1 MQDLLNIGR
10 DILAVVW
17 GLNCLLLVL
26 ATLFAIV
33 CVPIFKNHVEYK
45 GFLNRVF
52 DPLIKIENFFVIAA
66 MTILTALVVMRVLIY
81 LGW

>member
-1 MQDLLNIGR
+1 MQDLLNDGR

-33 CVPIFKNHVEYK
+33 CVPIFKNHTDYK

-52 DPLIKIENFFVIAA
+52 DPVIKAEKYFVIAA
-66 MTILTALVVMRVLIY
+66 MTILTALIILRVLIY

>member
-1 MQDLLNIGR
+1 MQELLNTGR

-26 ATLFAIV
+26 ATLFAII
-33 CVPIFKNHVEYK
+33 CVPIFKNPDDYK

-52 DPLIKIENFFVIAA
+52 VPLAKAEKYFVIAA
-66 MTILTALVVMRVLIY
+66 MTILTALIILRVLIY
-81 LGW
+81 LGI

>member
-1 MQDLLNIGR
+1 MQDLLNTGR

-33 CVPIFKNHVEYK
+33 CVPIFKNHTDYK
-45 GFLNRVF
+45 AFVSRVF
-52 DPLIKIENFFVIAA
+52 DPLAKVEKYFVIAA
-66 MTILTALVVMRVLIY
+66 MTILTALVILRVLIF

>member
-1 MQDLLNIGR
+1 MQDLLNTGR

-33 CVPIFKNHVEYK
+33 CVPIFKNPDDHK
-45 GFLNRVF
+45 GFVSRVF
-52 DPLIKIENFFVIAA
+52 DPLAKVETFLVKVVLA
-66 MTILTALVVMRVLIY
+66 ILTALVILRVLIY
-81 LGW
+81 LDI

>member
-1 MQDLLNIGR
+1 MSDLLNIGR

-33 CVPIFKNHVEYK
+33 CVPIFKNPDDYK
-45 GFLNRVF
+45 GFVRRVF
-52 DPLIKIENFFVIAA
+52 DPAIKAEKYFVIAA
-66 MTILTALVVMRVLIY
+66 MTILTALIILRVLIY

>member
-1 MQDLLNIGR
+1 MQDLLNTGR

-17 GLNCLLLVL
+17 GLNCLLIVL

-33 CVPIFKNHVEYK
+33 CVPIFKNPDEYK
-45 GFLNRVF
+45 GFVNRVF
-52 DPLIKIENFFVIAA
+52 DPLAKVEKYFAIATLA
-66 MTILTALVVMRVLIY
+66 ILTTLVILRILIY

>member
-1 MQDLLNIGR
+1 MQDLLNTGR

-45 GFLNRVF
+45 DFVSRVF
-52 DPLIKIENFFVIAA
+52 DPLATVETFLVKVVLA
-66 MTILTALVVMRVLIY
+66 ILTALVILRVLIY